1 MKEGVRR
8 GSPVQDSPVVG
19 SAEDIIE
26 KFHSIY
32 RVSQVALVVKN
43 PPANAEDVRYAV

>member
-1 MKEGVRR
+1 MRR
-8 GSPVQDSPVVG
+8 GSPAQDTPVAG

-32 RVSQVALVVKN
+32 RVSSVALVVKN
-43 PPANAEDVRYAV
+43 PPKNAEAVRYVV

>member
-1 MKEGVRR
+1 MRR